1 MTAGTQ
7 RQPVELD
14 CSAVERVKRL
24 AIIGHA
30 DRQSGALDGARRS
43 IVIAVAGLVG
53 VAAVYGGAM
62 LLADPTGLGVKR
74 EWLDGSPFSDY
85 TLPGVVLLVGI
96 GGGMLLTAAAAIM
109 RHRNALAAARAMAVA
124 LLIWGAVEAATI
136 GYQGTPQLLL
146 VAVWVVAPA
155 FALLSACAPPRGR
168 RP

>member
-1 MTAGTQ
+1 
-7 RQPVELD
+7 
-14 CSAVERVKRL
+14 L

-53 VAAVYGGAM
+53 VAAVYGGVM
-62 LLADPTGLGVKR
+62 LLADPTGLGVKQ
-74 EWLDGSPFSDY
+74 EWLDGSPFGDY

-109 RHRNALAAARAMAVA
+109 RHRNARAAARAMAVV
-124 LLIWGAVEAATI
+124 LLIWGAVETATI
-136 GYQGTPQLLL
+136 GYRGTPQLVL

-155 FALLSACAPPRGR
+155 LALLIACAPPRGR

>member
-53 VAAVYGGAM
+53 VAAVYGGVM
-62 LLADPTGLGVKR
+62 LLADPTGLGVKQ
-74 EWLDGSPFSDY
+74 EWLDGSPFGDY

-109 RHRNALAAARAMAVA
+109 RHRNARAAARAMAVV
-124 LLIWGAVEAATI
+124 LLIWGAVETATI
-136 GYQGTPQLLL
+136 GYRGTPQLVL

-155 FALLSACAPPRGR
+155 LALLIACAPPRGR